1 MAEEQALDGHVVHV
15 FTSNLNF
22 PYPDYKTIAEP
33 VLGPRLKILAIEQ
46 TSGYT
51 VHNLEVRFEFSHRV
65 WLNGLIKAL
74 VQFQPE
80 VIFCHGITQ
89 PHSLQLLYSKEL
101 QNIPIIAD
109 EHVLLSDIQNSF
121 SRKIFYRL
129 AGLFFRRKMEQ
140 RFTRLVGISDGV
152 GRLFRDIVGI
162 SDAKIQIITL
172 GTDTRLFK
180 EDKALGAAFRKKHGL
195 QEKAI
200 VVGYTGKM
208 GEYKKVHFLIDAANK
223 LQNYN
228 IAVLLVGNVLGN
240 YTHLLEEKI
249 AASAVQV
256 VWLPAVAQ
264 SELPA
269 VYNACDFL
277 AWPAHQT
284 ISTVSA
290 SACGKPV
297 ICSDFLKER
306 YENGMGLGV
315 VAGDFNSFF
324 ASFKFL
330 VENEKERQEMGEK
343 GRIWADAEVSW
354 TAIHHKFMRLLFV

>member
-1 MAEEQALDGHVVHV
+1 MAEEQALDGHEVHV
-15 FTSNLNF
+15 FTSNLNY

-33 VLGPRLKILAIEQ
+33 VLGPRLKILPIEP
-46 TSGYT
+46 TLGYT

-65 WLNGLIKAL
+65 WLKGLMKAL

-89 PHSLQLLYSKEL
+89 PHSFQLLYNKEL

-121 SRKIFYRL
+121 SRKMFYRL
-129 AGLFFRRKMEQ
+129 TGLFFRKKMEQ

-162 SDAKIQIITL
+162 SDTKIEIIPL

-180 EDKALGAAFRKKHGL
+180 QDETLGAAFRKKHGL

-208 GEYKKVHFLIDAANK
+208 GDYKKVHFLIDAADK
-223 LQNYN
+223 LPQFN

-240 YTHLLEEKI
+240 YTYLLEKKI
-249 AASAVQV
+249 ANSVVQV

-330 VENEKERQEMGEK
+330 VENEEERHKMGEK
-343 GRIWADAEVSW
+343 GRNWANAEVSW
-354 TAIHHKFMRLLFV
+354 TAIHRKFMRLLFV